1 MALVS
6 VEANAH
12 GVEQRSEQRGRS
24 ELGRSHDI
32 NCLQIPSLEELS
44 VDNGLNWLLYMD
56 MFVELAV
63 NMDVVGNRRTFSK

>member
-12 GVEQRSEQRGRS
+12 GVEQKEQRGRS

-44 VDNGLNWLLYMD
+44 VDNWLNWLLYMD
-56 MFVELAV
+56 IFVELAV